1 MLTLLHGSLEPLIY
15 GLIIFLGIFSIWYKL
30 THGKW
35 LAAAIE
41 ISVFVLV
48 FKLHGGTMNGGFA
61 ALAQKAIMTANTDE
75 KTLRKYVLV
84 GVMGIKMLWRDF
96 ELAAR

>member
-1 MLTLLHGSLEPLIY
+1 
-15 GLIIFLGIFSIWYKL
+15 
-30 THGKW
+30 
-35 LAAAIE
+35 
-41 ISVFVLV
+41 
-48 FKLHGGTMNGGFA
+48 
-61 ALAQKAIMTANTDE
+61 MTANTDE